1 VHDLTTRHSFVRVQ
15 PYGGPQTSV
24 EWVVEAPQMMDGM
37 TNAVPFGTVDFRDL
51 GAQGEL
57 RDLEHISSGSNG
69 YFTSSPDAVA
79 STAQLMRSGF
89 AVRWAP

>member
-1 VHDLTTRHSFVRVQ
+1 
-15 PYGGPQTSV
+15 
-24 EWVVEAPQMMDGM
+24 MIDGV

-57 RDLEHISSGSNG
+57 RDLERISAGSNG
-69 YFTSSPDAVA
+69 SFTSSADAVA

-89 AVRWAP
+89 DVCWAR

>member
-1 VHDLTTRHSFVRVQ
+1 MLAGVPTAVH
-15 PYGGPQTSV
+15 
-24 EWVVEAPQMMDGM
+24 
-37 TNAVPFGTVDFRDL
+37 FGTVDFRDL
-51 GAQGEL
+51 GASGEL